1 MASREVIV
9 LVGGT
14 SSLAKALVDQYLS
27 TKNIVKV
34 IITARSKEKFDS
46 VYSSYSS
53 EDIEFYELDVL
64 NLIDIE
70 KLVSYV
76 KKYER
81 KVVFHYLAAVKHIG
95 SRDVENLFKI
105 NFLSSIYFYD
115 ILLKKIDSFNFI
127 LIGSQGDIH
136 GTYDTSSY
144 NASKAAM
151 SNYFE
156 PIALSNKGTQ
166 QVFVIKP
173 WLFQSKIITSSK
185 LKNLL
190 TYSPEYIAEV
200 SIKKIAQGKSLIYI
214 PAFTYKL
221 VELLSFIN
229 KKLLYAIVFRFL
241 KR

>member
-14 SSLAKALVDQYLS
+14 STLAKALVDRYLS
-27 TKNIVKV
+27 TKNIARI

-46 VYSSYSS
+46 LYSSYSS

-81 KVVFHYLAAVKHIG
+81 KVVFHYLAAVKHKG

-105 NFLSSIYFYD
+105 NFLSSIYLYD

-173 WLFQSKIITSSK
+173 WLFQSKIITSSQ
-185 LKNLL
+185 LTNLL
-190 TYSPEYIAEV
+190 TYSPEYIAKV

-229 KKLLYAIVFRFL
+229 KKLLYAIVLRFF

>member
-1 MASREVIV
+1 MTSREVIV
-9 LVGGT
+9 LIGGT
-14 SSLAKALVDQYLS
+14 SSLAQALVDQYLS
-27 TKNIVKV
+27 NKKLVKIIVAAKS
-34 IITARSKEKFDS
+34 REKYDNL
-46 VYSSYSS
+46 YGTHPL
-53 EDIEFYELDVL
+53 EDIEFYKLDIL
-64 NLIDIE
+64 NFNDIENLIM
-70 KLVSYV
+70 YV
-76 KKYER
+76 KGCGR
-81 KVVFHYLAAVKHIG
+81 KATFFYLSTIKTIN
-95 SRDVENLFKI
+95 SKNIENLFKI
-105 NFLSSIYFYD
+105 NFLSSVYFYD
-115 ILLKKIDSFNFI
+115 CLLKKIDSFNFI

-173 WLFQSKIITSSK
+173 WLFQSKIITSSR
-185 LKNLL
+185 LTNLL

-221 VELLSFIN
+221 VELLSFVN
-229 KKLLYAIVFRFL
+229 KKLLYAIVLRFL